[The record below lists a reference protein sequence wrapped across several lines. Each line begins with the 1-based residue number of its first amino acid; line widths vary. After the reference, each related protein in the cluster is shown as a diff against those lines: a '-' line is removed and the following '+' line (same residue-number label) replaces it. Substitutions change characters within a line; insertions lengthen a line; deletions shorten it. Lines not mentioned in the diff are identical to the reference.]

1 MKFLRSLGIA
11 KRLWLV
17 ASLVSLALCGLTA
30 ATYIK
35 LHAVSA
41 AAEVTES
48 TRVPQLAEA
57 DAMELNVTRVSL
69 QLRHAILARTPEE
82 RAAALA
88 DIGEK
93 RSKVAESA
101 KVYERAIHTAEGK
114 AVFAKLPG
122 AAESLW
128 REVDANL
135 RLIEA
140 GQKDEA
146 FAYLVDHTIPAR
158 NEVLAVLD
166 AMVKLQR
173 TTLRSDIDQIAKDI
187 NSTLTTLL
195 VLVTASVLGLLGA
208 SAFVAASLRRRIALS
223 QSVAEQVRDG
233 DLHTAVCD
241 TVRDEFS
248 PLLGALHDMQMAL
261 ARVVTGVRA
270 NAESVATASAQIA
283 QGNQDLS
290 GRTEQQASALQ
301 ETAAT
306 MEQLGTTVR
315 HNADNA
321 HQANQLAL
329 SATDVATK
337 GGEVVGEVVSTM
349 QEINE
354 ASRRIGDII
363 GVIDGIAFQTNI
375 LALNAAVEAARAG
388 EQGRGFAVVAGEVRS
403 LATRCADAAREIKSL
418 IAASAERV
426 ERGAELAARAGQ
438 TMDQIVSAV
447 GRVNDI
453 AGEISSASREQSSGV
468 GQVGQAISQM
478 DQATQQNAALVEE
491 SAAAAESLR
500 AQAAALV
507 QAVAVFRLGGD
518 VDGMASALTARAA

>member
-301 ETAAT
+301 
-306 MEQLGTTVR
+306 
-315 HNADNA
+315 
-321 HQANQLAL
+321 ANQLAL